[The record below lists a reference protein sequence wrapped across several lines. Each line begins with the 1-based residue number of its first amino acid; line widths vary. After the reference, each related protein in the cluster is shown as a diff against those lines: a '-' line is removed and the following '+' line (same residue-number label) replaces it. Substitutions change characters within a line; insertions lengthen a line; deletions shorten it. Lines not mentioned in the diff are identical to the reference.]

1 MPQFS
6 IADRPVGDGNPT
18 YFIADIAANHDGEL
32 SRAKDLISLAK
43 EAGADAAK
51 FQHFRAPRIVSDY
64 GFRNLGG
71 KMSHQANWKKSV
83 YEVYQDASLDWTWT
97 NELAE
102 HCRKEG
108 IHFFSSPYDLEAVD
122 HLEPLVPAFKIGSG
136 DITWLEIIEY
146 IARKPLPVLI
156 ATGASDI
163 EEVVDAVETIRPHN
177 DQICLF
183 QCNTN
188 YTGSRDNFHYLS
200 LNVLKTYRTM
210 FPDVVLGL
218 SDHTPGDV
226 SVLGAVAL
234 GARVIEKHF
243 TDDNDRD
250 GPDHP
255 FSMNPKTWREMVD
268 RTRDLEASLGTPIKR
283 VEENE
288 RDTVVVQRRCI
299 RAARNLPAGT
309 VLTADD
315 LESLRP
321 APTDAL
327 KPGRL
332 TELIGKR
339 LTEDMEFGRHFT
351 GREVQ

>member
-6 IADRPVGDGNPT
+6 IADRLVGDGAPT

-32 SRAKDLISLAK
+32 NRAKDLISLAK

-51 FQHFRAPRIVSDY
+51 FQHFRAPKIVSDY

-71 KMSHQANWKKSV
+71 KMSHQANWKKSI
-83 YEVYQDASLDWTWT
+83 YEVYQDASLDWAWT
-97 NELAE
+97 EELAA
-102 HCRKEG
+102 HCTKEG
-108 IHFFSSPYDLEAVD
+108 IHFFSSPYDREAAD

-136 DITWLEIIEY
+136 DITWLEIVEH
-146 IARKPLPVLI
+146 IAKKPLPVLI
-156 ATGASDI
+156 ATGASEI
-163 EEVVDAVETIRPHN
+163 QEVVEAVETIRRYN
-177 DQICLF
+177 DRICLF

-188 YTGSRDNFHYLS
+188 YTGSRENFRYLS
-200 LNVLKTYRTM
+200 LDVLKTYRVL

-243 TDDNDRD
+243 TDDNDRE

-255 FSMNPKTWREMVD
+255 FSMNPQTWREMVD

-288 RDTVVVQRRCI
+288 KDTVVVQRRCI
-299 RAARNLPAGT
+299 RAARDLSAGT
-309 VLTADD
+309 VLSVDD
-315 LESLRP
+315 LECLRP
-321 APTDAL
+321 APVDAL
-327 KPGRL
+327 KPNRL
-332 TELIGKR
+332 NELIGKR
-339 LTEDMEFGRHFT
+339 LTKEMEFGRHFT
-351 GREVQ
+351 GMEVE